1 MNLLPWTN
9 WLPSEAKLVQLADR
23 LAATCQDQVWRLVQH
38 QALAMSPAEARGYVR
53 ARAGLI
59 VKHTVEAEL
68 ERSQRWESAADRLRD
83 LTTEQIV
90 RQLSAQVRAVRPT
103 SLRALRHAA

>member
-1 MNLLPWTN
+1 MNWLPWTN

-59 VKHTVEAEL
+59 VKHTVESEL
-68 ERSQRWESAADRLRD
+68 ARSQRWQSAGEQLRE

-90 RQLSAQVRAVRPT
+90 RLVAAQVRAVRPT
-103 SLRALRHAA
+103 MRMLRRAA